1 LRGRAVAAG
10 VSVSDVRQR
19 HGALERPL
27 VEQAESV
34 RLFVLARRDESAVT
48 TPRDLGRNVE

>member
-27 VEQAESV
+27 VEQAKSV